1 VIDGSVIPKALMP
14 LEVKKFCTTI
24 HDDACVKFFLDSFC
38 VIHFQFLCDTVIW
51 ERFFVVC
58 WSYLTLCKMIVIMG
72 AQICGQTIGQLIPV
86 DDMHQRKAEMARLA
100 DAFIALPGMY
110 NMYCSTLLAFT
121 VPILNDDHCLKIQ
134 VFLHGAL
141 ELCRRIWHS

>member
-1 VIDGSVIPKALMP
+1 M
-14 LEVKKFCTTI
+14 
-24 HDDACVKFFLDSFC
+24 
-38 VIHFQFLCDTVIW
+38 
-51 ERFFVVC
+51 
-58 WSYLTLCKMIVIMG
+58 TLCKIIVIMG
-72 AQICGQTIGQLIPV
+72 AQVCGQTFGELIAV

-121 VPILNDDHCLKIQ
+121 VPILNDDLCLKIQ

>member
-1 VIDGSVIPKALMP
+1 M
-14 LEVKKFCTTI
+14 
-24 HDDACVKFFLDSFC
+24 
-38 VIHFQFLCDTVIW
+38 
-51 ERFFVVC
+51 
-58 WSYLTLCKMIVIMG
+58 IMG
-72 AQICGQTIGQLIPV
+72 TQICGQTIGQLIAV

-121 VPILNDDHCLKIQ
+121 VPILNDDLCLKIQ

-141 ELCRRIWHS
+141 EYAGGYGTLEELMEIITWSQLGIHAKPVSFLVHQRCTNNSTAVKCTVVQQRKLCTDGISMHSSTVG